1 MEIRNGDI
9 IRLSSDET
17 RDWVAIHYTK
27 CEKEKQRFN
36 RNIKDNTGYYLFG
49 GLWYNGNALTSEPYG
64 KCAGMLKRGMF
75 AHITIVGNISN
86 PTDYR
91 RYIANEKV

>member
-17 RDWVAIHYTK
+17 RDWVAIHCTK
-27 CEKEKQRFN
+27 CEKHYQRFN

-49 GLWYNGNALTSEPYG
+49 GLWYSGNALTSEPYG

-86 PTDYR
+86 SSDYHK
-91 RYIANEKV
+91 YIANEKV

>member
-17 RDWVAIHYTK
+17 RDWIAIHYTK
-27 CEKEKQRFN
+27 SEKQYQRFN
-36 RNIKDNTGYYLFG
+36 HNIKDNTGYYLFG
-49 GLWYNGNALTSEPYG
+49 GLWHSGNILTSEPYG

-86 PTDYR
+86 STDYR